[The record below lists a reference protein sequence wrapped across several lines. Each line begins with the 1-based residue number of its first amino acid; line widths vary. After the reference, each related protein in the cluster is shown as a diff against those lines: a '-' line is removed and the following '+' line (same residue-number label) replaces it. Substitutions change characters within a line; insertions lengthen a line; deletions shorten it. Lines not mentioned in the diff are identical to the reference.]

1 MFFGCD
7 LANNLYTLLAA
18 AVEFEHG
25 SYTVTEGDDEF
36 VELIVKAEN
45 VEIFLALNVSLN
57 QDSAE
62 GS

>member
-7 LANNLYTLLAA
+7 LANNLYSA
-18 AVEFEHG
+18 AVEFEHS

-36 VELIVKAEN
+36 VELVVKAEN
-45 VEIFLALNVSLN
+45 VMIFLALNVSFN

-62 GS
+62 GF

>member
-1 MFFGCD
+1 M
-7 LANNLYTLLAA
+7 
-18 AVEFEHG
+18 
-25 SYTVTEGDDEF
+25 TEGDDEF